1 MDFRASLI
9 SRQSIKPTPSV
20 PPQTPQ
26 PKTTFES
33 LILLQSYLKD
43 ELCLKERCKHFPP
56 HNNIYSR
63 TK

>member
-1 MDFRASLI
+1 MDIRASLI
-9 SRQSIKPTPSV
+9 NRQSIKPTPSV

-56 HNNIYSR
+56 
-63 TK
+63 